1 MENKKVNEI
10 IHLSMEAHRL
20 SDFINKKLPS
30 IKKTYEEHRNGID
43 KHRDG
48 FEEDGDAIQSFNIR
62 LSYKSFTGTYGNSS
76 VYSDFIPDNS
86 IMRKYFLGYL
96 NKHTEEIFNEMAAAM
111 LKDAKSMKLGAL
123 NEIDKIKEQIEQLLS
138 E

>member
-43 KHRDG
+43 

-111 LKDAKSMKLGAL
+111 LEDAKSMKLGAL